1 MRVGWLGLGAM
12 GAPMAGCL
20 AQAGHPVAAY
30 DVMPGRVPDGVIE
43 AASVA
48 EAVAGADA
56 VVVMVATP
64 DQLEQVLAGAADA
77 LADGQT
83 VVVMSTVGPEAVV
96 AAAARLAAMGV
107 AVVDAP
113 VSGGVARARAT
124 CSSWC
129 PVHRKRWPG
138 YNRCWTPW
146 PAAPRWSAPPPA
158 TASA

>member
-96 AAAARLAAMGV
+96 AAAARLAATGS
-107 AVVDAP
+107 P
-113 VSGGVARARAT
+113 GPARAT

>member
-1 MRVGWLGLGAM
+1 MWVGWLGLGAM

-96 AAAARLAAMGV
+96 AAATRLAAV
-107 AVVDAP
+107 
-113 VSGGVARARAT
+113 T

-129 PVHRKRWPG
+129 PGHRKRWPG
-138 YNRCWTPW
+138 CSRCWTPW